1 MTRVTIKDIAQ
12 AAQVST
18 MTVSNVINARTSKAS
33 PETVERINSAIRT
46 LGYQPNLSARALASK
61 SSRLIGVVVPFT
73 EDQNQ
78 LLLDNPFYAEV
89 ISGIESSLRDRGYF
103 MMLSGIGETS
113 NEVDALAQWNVEALI
128 AIGIYREG
136 LFERLRQRHVPTL
149 LVDSYLADD
158 QVHHLRVADDQ
169 AACRATEHLIGHGH
183 RRIALVT
190 GAVRDGGV
198 IEQRLAGYR
207 RALEAAGIGYDPD
220 LVLAGSVTFDWGI
233 AAADHVLARGATAA
247 FCTADLIAAGVL
259 TGLHQRHVAIP
270 DAVSVLGFD
279 NLPVSRMVYPALSTV
294 DQAILAKGRLAGNLV
309 LDLLENRNPPRE
321 TLLDATVIE
330 RQSVGPVRP

>member
-1 MTRVTIKDIAQ
+1 VARVTIKDIAL
-12 AAQVST
+12 AANVSP
-18 MTVSNVINARTSKAS
+18 MTVSNVINARASKAS
-33 PETVERINSAIRT
+33 PETIVRINEAIRT
-46 LGYQPNLSARALASK
+46 LGYQPNLSARALASNA
-61 SSRLIGVVVPFT
+61 SRLIGVVVPFT

-89 ISGIESSLRDRGYF
+89 VSGIESALRARGYF
-103 MMLSGIGETS
+103 MMLSGLGETS
-113 NEVDALAQWNVEALI
+113 NEVDALAQWNVDALI

-136 LFERLRQRHVPTL
+136 LFERLRKRHLPTL
-149 LVDSYLADD
+149 LVDSYLTDD
-158 QVHHLRVADDQ
+158 HVHHLRVADDQ
-169 AACRATEHLIGHGH
+169 AARRATEHLIAHGH

-207 RALEAAGIGYDPD
+207 LALDAAGIAFDPD

-233 AAADHVLARGATAA
+233 DAADQLVARRATAA

-259 TGLHQRHVAIP
+259 TGLHQRNIDIP
-270 DAVSVLGFD
+270 GDVSVLGFD

-294 DQAILAKGRLAGNLV
+294 DQTILAKGKLAGDIV
-309 LDLLENRNPPRE
+309 LDMLEGRKPPRE
-321 TLLDATVIE
+321 TLLDARIIE
-330 RQSVGPVRP
+330 RQSVGPVPK